1 MNRQS
6 KSITVSL
13 SLKDCV
19 QTITPTQT
27 CRIAI
32 DNSAQSLARLYPN
45 LSLRPEAYTANAAKS
60 VRLKGTDRASPVSTP
75 LLTLHTP
82 VSSGSEIYSES

>member
-19 QTITPTQT
+19 QTI
-27 CRIAI
+27 
-32 DNSAQSLARLYPN
+32 AQSLARLHPN

-82 VSSGSEIYSES
+82 VSSGSEIYRES